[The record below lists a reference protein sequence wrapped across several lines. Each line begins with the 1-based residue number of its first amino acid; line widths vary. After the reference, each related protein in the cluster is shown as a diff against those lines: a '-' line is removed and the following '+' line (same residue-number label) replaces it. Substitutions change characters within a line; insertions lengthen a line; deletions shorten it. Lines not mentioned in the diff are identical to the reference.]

1 MQVDIGFKHTLTNG
15 GSVSDAVDEVLSSI
29 GQAATLLNELGLSAN
44 VTIFVPSESTEHQQ
58 YKIRAKAEDLKQGR
72 IIFKFMPFKAIVDHK

>member
-29 GQAATLLNELGLSAN
+29 GQVATLLNALGHSAN
-44 VTIFVPSESTEHQQ
+44 VTIFVPSESTKEQQ
-58 YKIRAKAEDLKQGR
+58 YKIRAKSEEIKKGR
-72 IIFKFMPFKAIVDHK
+72 ISFKFLPCSF